1 MLRERN
7 SPTGIFVRPSKRKE
21 LISKQPSQRLAWE
34 ITKEWAALIVKNK
47 VTERFGVLME
57 PLGRGF
63 WGVYLI
69 DRSLPED

>member
-1 MLRERN
+1 MLREKTA
-7 SPTGIFVRPSKRKE
+7 TGIFVRPSKRKE
-21 LISKQPSQRLAWE
+21 LISKQPSESLAWDIAE
-34 ITKEWAALIVKNK
+34 EWAALIRKNGI
-47 VTERFGVLME
+47 TERFGILME

>member
-1 MLRERN
+1 MLREQR
-7 SPTGIFVRPSKRKE
+7 STAAIFTRPSKRKE
-21 LISKQPSQRLAWE
+21 LISKQPSERLAWE
-34 ITKEWAALIVKNK
+34 VAEEWASLIRRFK

-69 DRSLPED
+69 DRSLPEN